1 MEKLTSLSLETVDK
15 AQLDVQYLVVLVIM
29 SSTTR
34 SVLSV

>member
-1 MEKLTSLSLETVDK
+1 MEKLTSSSLETVDK

-29 SSTTR
+29 WSTTR